1 MKSPVATAIAI
12 SVGVILLAGY
22 FIVTP
27 ILQNLRFVLLD
38 WAIIL
43 GGFAVVVGILSLLR
57 THWRRLRKKNYYSII
72 FIIAFLLTAI
82 IGLFLGPSNPTFGKV
97 VTKIQVPLEAS
108 LLAVLFF
115 ILIFA
120 AIRLFEKRQTL
131 MGVLFIISTLLFL
144 FIGSSFLKFGQSIPG
159 IGAIIST
166 IQALPIAGARG
177 ILLGM
182 ALGGIAAGV
191 RILIGVDRPY
201 RE

>member
-1 MKSPVATAIAI
+1 MKSPLATAIAI

-43 GGFAVVVGILSLLR
+43 GGFAAVVGILSLLR

-82 IGLFLGPSNPTFGKV
+82 VGLFLGPSNPTFGKV
-97 VTKIQVPLEAS
+97 ITKIQVPLEAS

-120 AIRLFEKRQTL
+120 AIRLFEKRQTF
-131 MGVLFIISTLLFL
+131 MGILFIISTLLFL
-144 FIGSSFLKFGQSIPG
+144 FIGSSFLTFGQSIPG

>member
-1 MKSPVATAIAI
+1 MKSPLATAIAI

-43 GGFAVVVGILSLLR
+43 GGFAAVVGILSLLR

-120 AIRLFEKRQTL
+120 SIRLFEKRQTF
-131 MGVLFIISTLLFL
+131 MGILFIISTLLFL
-144 FIGSSFLKFGQSIPG
+144 FIGSSFLTFGQSIPG

>member
-1 MKSPVATAIAI
+1 MKSPIATAIAI

-22 FIVTP
+22 FIATP
-27 ILQNLRFVLLD
+27 ILQSLRFVLLD

-43 GGFAVVVGILSLLR
+43 GGFAAVVGILSLLR
-57 THWRRLRKKNYYSII
+57 THWRRLRKKNYFSIV
-72 FIIAFLLTAI
+72 FIIAFLLTAF
-82 IGLFLGPSNPTFGKV
+82 IGLFLGPSSPTFGNV

-115 ILIFA
+115 ILIFS
-120 AIRLFEKRQTL
+120 AIRLFERRQTL
-131 MGVLFIISTLLFL
+131 MGILFIISTLLFL
-144 FIGSSFLKFGQSIPG
+144 FIGSSFLTFRQSIPG

>member
-1 MKSPVATAIAI
+1 MKSPLATAIAI

-43 GGFAVVVGILSLLR
+43 GGFAAVVGILSLLR

-120 AIRLFEKRQTL
+120 AIRLFEKRQTF
-131 MGVLFIISTLLFL
+131 MGILFIISTLLFL
-144 FIGSSFLKFGQSIPG
+144 FIGSSFLTFGQSIPG

>member
-1 MKSPVATAIAI
+1 MKSPLATAIAI

-43 GGFAVVVGILSLLR
+43 GGFAAVIGILSLLR

-82 IGLFLGPSNPTFGKV
+82 IGLFLGPSNPMYGKV

-131 MGVLFIISTLLFL
+131 MGILFIISTLLFL
-144 FIGSSFLKFGQSIPG
+144 FIGSSFLTFGQSIPG